1 MNKNMLDVFIE
12 KIQNYSHLNSNQN
25 FNVKNIFMQGEGI
38 YILDEPP
45 SVDIIRQFP
54 DFKGEF
60 GLLLINNI
68 WFLTVSTQKST
79 YIPAELDSYISKGLV
94 QFFAHSHPND
104 GTTANIFPSF
114 PDLISSDAIDHKFY
128 IISAY
133 GITEVEITDAKE
145 LKFLDER
152 FTNYVYD
159 NHISYEDYQQ
169 NQFKYYM
176 NFIESIGCKLKIIS
190 FDNKKKINE
199 ILKSK
204 KLLQHDFW
212 NKMAGTASYPG
223 RKL

>member
-38 YILDEPP
+38 YILDEQP

-79 YIPAELDSYISKGLV
+79 YIPVELDSYISKGLV

-159 NHISYEDYQQ
+159 NHISYEDYQR

-212 NKMAGTASYPG
+212 NKMAGTAPYPG